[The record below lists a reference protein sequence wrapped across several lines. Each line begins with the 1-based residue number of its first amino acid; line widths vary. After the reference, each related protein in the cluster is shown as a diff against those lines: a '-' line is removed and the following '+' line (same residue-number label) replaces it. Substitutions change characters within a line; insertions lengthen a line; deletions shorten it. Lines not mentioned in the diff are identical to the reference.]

1 MLKII
6 SLFLVLS
13 ILMTAASYGKEPEVT
28 VTVKE
33 GYINLTVGKIW
44 YRIAGADKPG
54 IPLLV
59 LHGGPAFPHDYLS
72 SLEALSDERPVVF
85 YDQLGCGNSDR
96 PSDMSLYSVEYFVE
110 ELEQVCSALDLEKI
124 HILGQGWGN
133 MLAVD
138 YMLTKKPDNVVSLI
152 FASPC
157 LSSSRFIEDQKVY
170 LAELPEDMQKII
182 KESEAAGKFTSPE
195 YQKAMI
201 SYYKLHVCRID
212 PWPDCVNKSFEKIGQ
227 PAYEY
232 MWGPS
237 EFTVTGILKDYERAD
252 RLKEITV
259 PTLLT
264 CGRYDEVP
272 PSSTEYYQSM
282 MPGSEIAVFEDSSH
296 HHHLEKNEEYTKV
309 LRDFLRR
316 METGKKQ

>member
-6 SLFLVLS
+6 SIFFILF
-13 ILMTAASYGKEPEVT
+13 IFMNTASYGNMPEVT

-33 GYINLTVGKIW
+33 GYINLPSGKIW
-44 YRIAGADKPG
+44 YRIAGADKEG
-54 IPLLV
+54 IPLVV
-59 LHGGPAFPHDYLS
+59 LHGGPAFPHDYLT
-72 SLEALSDERPVVF
+72 SLEALSDERPVIF

-96 PSDMSLYSVEYFVE
+96 PSDMSLYSVAYFVD
-110 ELEQVCSALDLEKI
+110 ELEAVCSALEINKV

-138 YMLTKKPDNVVSLI
+138 YMLEKKPDNVVSLI

-157 LSSSRFIEDQKVY
+157 LSSSRFIEDQKLY
-170 LAELPEDMQKII
+170 LAELPEDLQKTI
-182 KESEAAGKFTSPE
+182 KESESAGNFTSPE
-195 YQKAMI
+195 YQKAMNT
-201 SYYKLHVCRID
+201 YYKLHVCRIS

-227 PAYEY
+227 PVYEY

-237 EFTVTGILKDYERAD
+237 EFTVTGILKDYERAE

-296 HHHLEKNEEYTKV
+296 HHNLEKNDEYIRV
-309 LRDFLRR
+309 VRDFLRR
-316 METGKKQ
+316 SETGKK

>member
-1 MLKII
+1 MFKII
-6 SLFLVLS
+6 YLFLILS
-13 ILMTAASYGKEPEVT
+13 ILMTSASYGKEVT

-33 GYINLTVGKIW
+33 GYINVAGSKIW

-96 PSDMSLYSVEYFVE
+96 PSDMSLYSVEYFLE
-110 ELEQVCSALDLEKI
+110 ELEQVCNALDLKKI

-138 YMLTKKPDNVVSLI
+138 YMLTKKPDRVVSLI

-170 LAELPEDMQKII
+170 LSQLPEDLQKII
-182 KESEAAGKFTSPE
+182 KESEAAGNFSSPE
-195 YQKAMI
+195 YQKAMNM
-201 SYYKLHVCRID
+201 YYKLHVCRLD
-212 PWPDCVNKSFEKIGQ
+212 PWPDCVNKSFEKLGQ
-227 PAYEY
+227 PVYEY

-282 MPGSEIAVFEDSSH
+282 MPGSETAVFEDSSH
-296 HHHLEKNEEYTKV
+296 HHHLEKNEEYIKL
-309 LRDFLRR
+309 LRDFFHR
-316 METGKKQ
+316 MEQK

>member
-1 MLKII
+1 MLFIFI
-6 SLFLVLS
+6 TV
-13 ILMTAASYGKEPEVT
+13 ASYGKDAHVT

-33 GYINLTVGKIW
+33 GYIDGPHGKIW
-44 YRIAGADKPG
+44 YRIAGADKEG

-72 SLEALSDERPVVF
+72 SLEAICDERPVIF

-96 PSDMSLYSVEYFVE
+96 PSDLSLYSVEYFVE
-110 ELEQVCSALDLEKI
+110 ELENVCSALEVKKV

-170 LAELPEDMQKII
+170 LAELPEDQQNTI
-182 KESEAAGKFTSPE
+182 KESEGAGNFTSSE
-195 YQKAMI
+195 YQKAMNN
-201 SYYKLHVCRID
+201 YYRLHVCRLD

-227 PAYEY
+227 PVYEY

-237 EFTVTGILKDYERAD
+237 EFTVTGILKDYERAE

-282 MPGSEIAVFEDSSH
+282 MPGAEISIFEDASH
-296 HHHLEKNEEYTKV
+296 HHHLEKNEEYIKV
-309 LRDFLRR
+309 LRDFFGRS
-316 METGKKQ
+316 ETGKK